1 MADFSLDLTK
11 YVTKP
16 SERAHPELLLFYGR
30 PGCGK
35 TWLAASA
42 SELPNVKRVA
52 ILDTEGSTVGTLTD
66 FDDDVVDII
75 STEKD
80 TPEESFIFLNTIL
93 DKFFDSTE
101 THPYDVVI
109 VDTFD
114 VAQDQA
120 KKYFFGKAPLTKSGE
135 KDGFWVW
142 AQIQEWSEKVAR
154 GLKRMKAL
162 GILVVH
168 EKKDTDEDGK
178 VTVQLK
184 LAGAAKDIV
193 PGIPDTLAYLRRVV
207 EDGQEV
213 TLAYFATDD
222 NKVTKNRFH
231 FPPVVKEPTIPGLWR
246 YIDRDKTEVPDAA
259 AG

>member
-1 MADFSLDLTK
+1 MTDFSLDLTK
-11 YVTKP
+11 YTTKP
-16 SERAHPELLLFYGR
+16 SQRAHPELMLFYGR

-42 SELPNVKRVA
+42 SELPEVKRVA

-80 TPEESFIFLNTIL
+80 TPEDSFIFLNTIL
-93 DKFFDSTE
+93 DKFFDSNE

-120 KKYFFGKAPLTKSGE
+120 KAYFMRNAPLTKSGE
-135 KDGFWVW
+135 KDTFAVW
-142 AQIQEWSEKVAR
+142 RNVQEWSEKVAR

-178 VTVQLK
+178 TTIQLK
-184 LAGAAKDIV
+184 LAGAAKDVV
-193 PGIPDTLAYLRRVV
+193 PGIPDSLAYLRRVM
-207 EDGQEV
+207 EGDEEV

-222 NKVTKNRFH
+222 NKVTKNRFG
-231 FPPVVKEPTIPGLWR
+231 FPPVVRKPTIPGLFR
-246 YIDRDKTEVPDAA
+246 FIDSKKEKADAP

>member
-11 YVTKP
+11 YVSKP
-16 SERAHPELLLFYGR
+16 SERAHPELMLFYGR

-42 SELPNVKRVA
+42 SELPEVNKA
-52 ILDTEGSTVGTLTD
+52 LILDTEGSTVGTLTE
-66 FDDDVVDII
+66 FDDDVVDIV

-93 DKFFDSTE
+93 DKLFDSTE

-120 KKYFFGKAPLTKSGE
+120 KAYFMKNAPLTKSGE
-135 KDGFWVW
+135 RDTFAVW
-142 AQIQEWSEKVAR
+142 RNVQEWSEKVAR

-178 VTVQLK
+178 TTIQLK
-184 LAGAAKDIV
+184 LAGAAKDVV
-193 PGIPDTLAYLRRVV
+193 PGIPDSLAYLRRVV
-207 EDGQEV
+207 EDGKEV

-231 FPPVVKEPTIPGLWR
+231 FPPVVKEPTIAGLWR
-246 YIDRDKTEVPDAA
+246 YIDRDKTDAA